1 MIGRSIVEASKLK
14 DILDRHRRWLAKEE
28 GGELADL
35 QGADLRK
42 ANLRGANLRWA
53 NLRRANLQEA
63 DLRGADLWR
72 ANLQGADLRGADLRG
87 ADLRA
92 ADLQRANLWRADL
105 RGANLQE
112 ADLRVANIDYL
123 CLPLWCGSFEAIL
136 DLEQKRQI
144 AVHLLKFAGD
154 GLPSD
159 VVSSLTNFCREAKLL
174 GGHRI
179 IKHKMR

>member
-63 DLRGADLWR
+63 DLRGADL
-72 ANLQGADLRGADLRG
+72 
-87 ADLRA
+87 RA

-123 CLPLWCGSFEAIL
+123 CLPLWCGSFEVIL

-144 AVHLLKFAGD
+144 AVHLLKFAGE